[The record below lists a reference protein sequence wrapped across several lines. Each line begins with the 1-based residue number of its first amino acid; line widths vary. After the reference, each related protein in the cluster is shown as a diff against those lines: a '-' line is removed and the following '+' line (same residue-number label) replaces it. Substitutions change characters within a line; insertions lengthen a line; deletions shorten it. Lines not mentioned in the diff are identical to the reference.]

1 MRRCIQ
7 CGRAVTSDTRFC
19 PICGNTLFVDQCE
32 HCGSLSASPSANENA
47 PASSNEIGTGTL
59 GAAPFPLGT
68 NSSGTTPLQPPVYPN
83 QYPPPNPADRRI
95 PYGVAAPRYVPAP
108 TQAYQAFPGQAANT
122 TPESRLRH
130 ALKMIGLTTLTLFLP
145 CVGSYFLLRPGVG
158 AGYKVFAAVW
168 SAMSAIVALNLED
181 YDLFTRVAFAIIFA
195 LPVVVYPFREL
206 VARKKKKEAKDRQ
219 TLVYAQLIANNP
231 PKTYEEIQ
239 LETLE
244 AKYEDK

>member
-32 HCGSLSASPSANENA
+32 HCGSLSASPSADESA
-47 PASSNEIGTGTL
+47 PAGNSGVGMAPL
-59 GAAPFPLGT
+59 GAAP
-68 NSSGTTPLQPPVYPN
+68 SQVPVYPN

-95 PYGVAAPRYVPAP
+95 PYGVAAPQYVPTP
-108 TQAYQAFPGQAANT
+108 TQAYQTFPGQTANT

-130 ALKMIGLTTLTLFLP
+130 ALKMIGLTTLTFFLP
-145 CVGSYFLLRPGVG
+145 CVGGYLLLRPGVG
-158 AGYKVFAAVW
+158 IGYKIFTAVW
-168 SAMSAIVALNLED
+168 SVLSAMVALNLEG
-181 YDLFTRVAFAIIFA
+181 YDLFTRVALTIIYV

-206 VARKKKKEAKDRQ
+206 TARKKKKEAKDRQ

-239 LETLE
+239 LEALE